1 MITLHYFHA
10 ASTSQDVVV
19 DVDPYSIGTR
29 NNGLL
34 PQSVR
39 RINVSLS
46 LEVNSELALFT
57 VQNSSNGL
65 TVTITPLCSDQ
76 LSCSAP
82 QSLDFAGVFL
92 PTECSLVSCEY
103 KLVRI
108 DTATGQ
114 YLFGVP
120 SIQSVLLL
128 RFLYVTNSRLLK
140 LTEAAVV
147 STGIERWGCN
157 PTSILQLGE
166 YFYTLCVDASGERL
180 RPLRIDN
187 LNDFGDVSFNPA
199 TDDWIMLITFP
210 VPDISVLS
218 QSEAGYE
225 YILLVS
231 GKNLV
236 VIDEQSNSFT
246 ITSFPE
252 CISTINR
259 LQLRNSSEIDSD
271 EVPYLLYCEQNYVWV
286 NVVDINEPP
295 RQYFYSDTG
304 YPIVC
309 QENDVI
315 ITVLTITTNGSNIT
329 LEYEGVSIPLPGQDI
344 LLDNSMCFGAKEN
357 LFFLYTDTKIGTIL
371 IDLLEGGIPHYLS
384 DVLCKSTS
392 CTPPRVFLNRYILLE
407 DNYSVDNVTLQ
418 LYDTQKQNFVSVA
431 RLNYTSSLKHLLEFS
446 QPNFNNHLREL
457 KIIGGTVGTALLII
471 ICILVI
477 ALSM

>member
-1 MITLHYFHA
+1 MITLHYFHV

-82 QSLDFAGVFL
+82 QSLDFAGIFL
-92 PTECSLVSCEY
+92 PAECSLVSCEY
-103 KLVRI
+103 KLVKI
-108 DTATGQ
+108 DTSTGQ

-166 YFYTLCVDASGERL
+166 YFYTLCVDASGESL

-187 LNDFGDVSFNPA
+187 LNNFGDVSFNPA

-231 GKNLV
+231 GKSLV

-246 ITSFPE
+246 GTFFPE

-271 EVPYLLYCEQNYVWV
+271 EVPYLLYCEQNYAWV
-286 NVVDINEPP
+286 NVADIDEPP

-309 QENDVI
+309 QENDII
-315 ITVLTITTNGSNIT
+315 ITVLTISNST
-329 LEYEGVSIPLPGQDI
+329 LEYEEVSIPLPGQDI
-344 LLDNSMCFGAKEN
+344 LLENSMCFGAKEN
-357 LFFLYTDTKIGTIL
+357 LFFLYTDTKIGTVL
-371 IDLLEGGIPHYLS
+371 IDLLEGGTPHYLS
-384 DVLCKSTS
+384 NVFCKSAS
-392 CTPPRVFLNRYILLE
+392 CTPPRVFVNRYILLE
-407 DNYSVDNVTLQ
+407 DNYSVDNVTLK

-446 QPNFNNHLREL
+446 QPNISNHQTNI
-457 KIIGGTVGTALLII
+457 IIGCSVVGGLFVSLLLLGLIV
-471 ICILVI
+471 LKV
-477 ALSM
+477 